1 MTVEE
6 ITQTLERVADNQA
19 RHDEIH
25 ERHKADIAEMDR
37 MIAANIESLNRHDR
51 QLDRLFELVGVL
63 GERQLENETR
73 FAELVESNKRAAER
87 IEKLEGSYDLLE
99 SFVRS
104 VREEAR
110 DYFAETDRKLA
121 RLADV
126 QAETAGLVAAFVK
139 ESNGRFAETDRRLA
153 EFVSETDRRFSI
165 LERDGSTKAKKKT
178 AAKKSKK
185 GRNE

>member
-99 SFVRS
+99 SF
-104 VREEAR
+104 
-110 DYFAETDRKLA
+110 
-121 RLADV
+121 
-126 QAETAGLVAAFVK
+126 
-139 ESNGRFAETDRRLA
+139 
-153 EFVSETDRRFSI
+153 
-165 LERDGSTKAKKKT
+165 
-178 AAKKSKK
+178 
-185 GRNE
+185 